1 MLGFV
6 LPYIKLSRDYN
17 LEYRS
22 LEYAQ
27 ILIIWDRNVI
37 NDVVEMRSK
46 RSGNTDRNTQQQCAI
61 LVGKKDTS
69 SLAPPTLIF
78 N

>member
-22 LEYAQ
+22 LVYAQ
-27 ILIIWDRNVI
+27 ILVLWHRNVI
-37 NDVVEMRSK
+37 NNVLEMKSK

-69 SLAPPTLIF
+69 TTNF
-78 N
+78 NF